1 MKSEKIDASAQA
13 IEKAKEMQK
22 KMITGIIAILI
33 VVTAVLVFV
42 NRKGDKNVSGLVLA
56 GGGKEVTIAW
66 EDVGGQAFEGDLV
79 NGKGEV
85 THHEYTGSELQ
96 ALLAANG
103 IEVTESSVIT
113 AASEDNYSA
122 ELTGA
127 ELLESGKVYVALT
140 DGGKQIEGI
149 DGGQGAQL
157 IVFGD
162 QNSKRAVRYLKTIS
176 VK

>member
-1 MKSEKIDASAQA
+1 
-13 IEKAKEMQK
+13 MQK
-22 KMITGIIAILI
+22 KLIAGIIAILV
-33 VVTAVLVFV
+33 VVTTVLVFV
-42 NRKGDKNVSGLVLA
+42 NRKGDKNV
-56 GGGKEVTIAW
+56 AW

>member
-1 MKSEKIDASAQA
+1 MCQGWS
-13 IEKAKEMQK
+13 
-22 KMITGIIAILI
+22 
-33 VVTAVLVFV
+33 
-42 NRKGDKNVSGLVLA
+42 
-56 GGGKEVTIAW
+56 AW

-96 ALLAANG
+96 ALLAASD

-127 ELLESGKVYVALT
+127 ELLEAGKVYVALT

>member
-1 MKSEKIDASAQA
+1 
-13 IEKAKEMQK
+13 MQK
-22 KMITGIIAILI
+22 KLIAAIIAIL
-33 VVTAVLVFV
+33 VVVAAVLVFV
-42 NRKGDKNVSGLVLA
+42 NRKGDKNVSGLILS
-56 GGGKEVTIAW
+56 GSGKEITVAW
-66 EDVGGQAFEGDLV
+66 EDVGGQSFDGDLV

-85 THHEYTGSELQ
+85 SHHEYTGAELQ
-96 ALLAANG
+96 TLLKANG
-103 IEVTESSVIT
+103 IEVADTSVIT
-113 AASEDNYSA
+113 ATSEDNYSA

-127 ELLESGKVYVALT
+127 ELLEAGKVYVALT

-176 VK
+176 IK

>member
-1 MKSEKIDASAQA
+1 
-13 IEKAKEMQK
+13 MQK
-22 KMITGIIAILI
+22 KLIAGIIAIL
-33 VVTAVLVFV
+33 VVVAAVLVFV
-42 NRKGDKNVSGLVLA
+42 NRKEDKNVSGLILS
-56 GGGKEVTIAW
+56 GSGKEITVAW
-66 EDVGGQAFEGDLV
+66 EDVAGQSFEGDLV

-96 ALLAANG
+96 ALLAASG

-113 AASEDNYSA
+113 AASQDNYSA

-127 ELLESGKVYVALT
+127 ELLEAGKVYVALT

>member
-1 MKSEKIDASAQA
+1 
-13 IEKAKEMQK
+13 MQK
-22 KMITGIIAILI
+22 KLIAGIIAILV
-33 VVTAVLVFV
+33 VVTTVLVFV

>member
-1 MKSEKIDASAQA
+1 
-13 IEKAKEMQK
+13 MQK
-22 KMITGIIAILI
+22 KLIAAIIAILV
-33 VVTAVLVFV
+33 VVTAVLVFI

-56 GGGKEVTIAW
+56 SGGKEITVAW
-66 EDVGGQAFEGDLV
+66 EDVAGQSFEGDLV

-127 ELLESGKVYVALT
+127 ELLEAGKVYVALT

>member
-1 MKSEKIDASAQA
+1 
-13 IEKAKEMQK
+13 MQK
-22 KMITGIIAILI
+22 KLIAAIIAILV

-42 NRKGDKNVSGLVLA
+42 NRKGDKNVSGLILS
-56 GGGKEVTIAW
+56 GGGKEITLAW
-66 EDVGGQAFEGDLV
+66 EDVAGQSFEGDLV

-96 ALLAANG
+96 SLLAANG

-127 ELLESGKVYVALT
+127 ELLEAGKVYVALT

-176 VK
+176 VQ

>member
-1 MKSEKIDASAQA
+1 
-13 IEKAKEMQK
+13 MQK
-22 KMITGIIAILI
+22 KMITGIIAILV

-66 EDVGGQAFEGDLV
+66 EDVGGQG
-79 NGKGEV
+79 
-85 THHEYTGSELQ
+85 
-96 ALLAANG
+96 
-103 IEVTESSVIT
+103 SVIT

-127 ELLESGKVYVALT
+127 ELLEAGKVYVALT

>member
-1 MKSEKIDASAQA
+1 
-13 IEKAKEMQK
+13 MQK
-22 KMITGIIAILI
+22 KMITGIIAIL
-33 VVTAVLVFV
+33 VVITAVLVFV
-42 NRKGDKNVSGLVLA
+42 NRKGDKNVSGLMLS
-56 GGGKEVTIAW
+56 GGGKEITVAW
-66 EDVGGQAFEGDLV
+66 EDVGIQSFEGDLV

-96 ALLAANG
+96 ALLAASG

-127 ELLESGKVYVALT
+127 ELLEAGKVYVALT

>member
-1 MKSEKIDASAQA
+1 
-13 IEKAKEMQK
+13 MQK
-22 KMITGIIAILI
+22 KVIAGIIAAL
-33 VVTAVLVFV
+33 VVVAAVLAFV
-42 NRKGDKNVSGLVLA
+42 NRSGDKNVSGLVLA
-56 GGGKEVTIAW
+56 GGGKEVTVAW
-66 EDVGGQAFEGDLV
+66 EDIGGQAFEGDLV

-96 ALLAANG
+96 ALLAASD

-127 ELLESGKVYVALT
+127 ELLEAGKVYVALT

>member
-1 MKSEKIDASAQA
+1 
-13 IEKAKEMQK
+13 MQK
-22 KMITGIIAILI
+22 KLIAGIIAILV

-56 GGGKEVTIAW
+56 GGGKEVTVAW
-66 EDVGGQAFEGDLV
+66 EDVGGQTFEGDLV

-103 IEVTESSVIT
+103 IEVTDSSVIT
-113 AASEDNYSA
+113 ATSEDNYSA

-127 ELLESGKVYVALT
+127 ELLEAGKVYVALT
-140 DGGKQIEGI
+140 DGGKQLEGI

>member
-1 MKSEKIDASAQA
+1 
-13 IEKAKEMQK
+13 MQK
-22 KMITGIIAILI
+22 KLIAGIIAILV

-140 DGGKQIEGI
+140 DGGKQLEGI

>member
-1 MKSEKIDASAQA
+1 
-13 IEKAKEMQK
+13 MQK
-22 KMITGIIAILI
+22 KSIAAIIAIL
-33 VVTAVLVFV
+33 VVVAAVLVFV
-42 NRKGDKNVSGLVLA
+42 NRKGDKNVSGLILS
-56 GGGKEVTIAW
+56 GSGKEITVAW
-66 EDVGGQAFEGDLV
+66 EDVAGQSFEGDLV

-103 IEVTESSVIT
+103 IEITESSVIT
-113 AASEDNYSA
+113 AASEDNYTA

-127 ELLESGKVYVALT
+127 ELLEAGKVYVALT

-157 IVFGD
+157 VVFGD

>member
-1 MKSEKIDASAQA
+1 
-13 IEKAKEMQK
+13 MQK
-22 KMITGIIAILI
+22 KLIAAIIAILV
-33 VVTAVLVFV
+33 VVTAVLVFF
-42 NRKGDKNVSGLVLA
+42 NRKGDKNVSGLMLS
-56 GGGKEVTIAW
+56 GGGKEITVAW
-66 EDVGGQAFEGDLV
+66 EDVGGQSFEGDLV

-96 ALLAANG
+96 ALLAASG

-113 AASEDNYSA
+113 AASQDNYSA

-127 ELLESGKVYVALT
+127 ELLEAGKVYVALT

>member
-1 MKSEKIDASAQA
+1 
-13 IEKAKEMQK
+13 MQK
-22 KMITGIIAILI
+22 KLIAAIIAILV
-33 VVTAVLVFV
+33 VVTAVLVFF
-42 NRKGDKNVSGLVLA
+42 NRKGDKNVSGLMLS
-56 GGGKEVTIAW
+56 GGGKEITVAW
-66 EDVGGQAFEGDLV
+66 EDVGGQSFEGDLV

-127 ELLESGKVYVALT
+127 ELLEAGKVYVALT
-140 DGGKQIEGI
+140 DGGKQLEGI

>member
-1 MKSEKIDASAQA
+1 
-13 IEKAKEMQK
+13 MQK
-22 KMITGIIAILI
+22 KSIAAIIAIL
-33 VVTAVLVFV
+33 VVVAAVLVFV
-42 NRKGDKNVSGLVLA
+42 NRKEDKNVSGLILS
-56 GGGKEVTIAW
+56 GSGKEITVAW
-66 EDVGGQAFEGDLV
+66 EDVAGQSFEGDLV

-127 ELLESGKVYVALT
+127 ELLEAGKVYVALT
-140 DGGKQIEGI
+140 DGGKQLEGI
-149 DGGQGAQL
+149 NGGQGAQL
-157 IVFGD
+157 VVFGD

>member
-1 MKSEKIDASAQA
+1 
-13 IEKAKEMQK
+13 MQK

-33 VVTAVLVFV
+33 VVTAVPVFV
-42 NRKGDKNVSGLVLA
+42 NRKGDKNVSGLILS
-56 GGGKEVTIAW
+56 GSGKEITVAW
-66 EDVGGQAFEGDLV
+66 EDVGGQSFEGDLV

-127 ELLESGKVYVALT
+127 ELLEAGKVYVALT
-140 DGGKQIEGI
+140 DGGKQLEGI

>member
-1 MKSEKIDASAQA
+1 
-13 IEKAKEMQK
+13 MQK
-22 KMITGIIAILI
+22 KSIATIIAIL
-33 VVTAVLVFV
+33 VVVAAVLVFV
-42 NRKGDKNVSGLVLA
+42 NRKGDKNVSGLILS
-56 GGGKEVTIAW
+56 GSGKEITVAW

-127 ELLESGKVYVALT
+127 ELLEAGKVYVALT
-140 DGGKQIEGI
+140 DGGKQLEGI

>member
-1 MKSEKIDASAQA
+1 
-13 IEKAKEMQK
+13 MQK
-22 KMITGIIAILI
+22 KLIAAIIAILV

-42 NRKGDKNVSGLVLA
+42 NRKGDKNVSGLILS
-56 GGGKEVTIAW
+56 GSGKEITVAW
-66 EDVGGQAFEGDLV
+66 EDVGGQSFEGDLV

-96 ALLAANG
+96 ALLAASG

-113 AASEDNYSA
+113 AASQDNYSA

-127 ELLESGKVYVALT
+127 ELLEAGKVYVALT

>member
-1 MKSEKIDASAQA
+1 
-13 IEKAKEMQK
+13 MQK
-22 KMITGIIAILI
+22 KLIAAIIAIL
-33 VVTAVLVFV
+33 VVVAAVLVFV
-42 NRKGDKNVSGLVLA
+42 NRKGDKNVSGLILS
-56 GGGKEVTIAW
+56 GSGKEITVAW
-66 EDVGGQAFEGDLV
+66 EDVGGQSFEGDLV

-127 ELLESGKVYVALT
+127 ELLEAGKVYVALT
-140 DGGKQIEGI
+140 DGGKQLEGI

>member
-1 MKSEKIDASAQA
+1 
-13 IEKAKEMQK
+13 MQK
-22 KMITGIIAILI
+22 KMITGIIAILV

-42 NRKGDKNVSGLVLA
+42 NRKGDKNVSGLMLS
-56 GGGKEVTIAW
+56 GGGKEITVAW
-66 EDVGGQAFEGDLV
+66 EDVGVQSFEGDLV

-127 ELLESGKVYVALT
+127 ELLEAGKVYVALT

>member
-1 MKSEKIDASAQA
+1 
-13 IEKAKEMQK
+13 MQK

-56 GGGKEVTIAW
+56 GGGKEVTIAC
-66 EDVGGQAFEGDLV
+66 DLV

-96 ALLAANG
+96 ALLAASD

-127 ELLESGKVYVALT
+127 ELLEAGKVYVALT

>member
-1 MKSEKIDASAQA
+1 
-13 IEKAKEMQK
+13 MQK
-22 KMITGIIAILI
+22 KLIAGIIAILV
-33 VVTAVLVFV
+33 VVTTVLVFV

-56 GGGKEVTIAW
+56 SGGKEVTIAW

>member
-1 MKSEKIDASAQA
+1 
-13 IEKAKEMQK
+13 MQK

-66 EDVGGQAFEGDLV
+66 EDVGGQAFEGDLAWEDVGGQAFEGDLV

-96 ALLAANG
+96 ALLAASD

-127 ELLESGKVYVALT
+127 ELLEAGKVYVALT

>member
-1 MKSEKIDASAQA
+1 
-13 IEKAKEMQK
+13 MQK
-22 KMITGIIAILI
+22 KSIATIIAIL
-33 VVTAVLVFV
+33 VVVAAVLVFV
-42 NRKGDKNVSGLVLA
+42 NRKGDKNVSGLILS
-56 GGGKEVTIAW
+56 GSGKEITVAW
-66 EDVGGQAFEGDLV
+66 EDVAGQSFEGDLV

-127 ELLESGKVYVALT
+127 ELLEAGKVYVALT

-176 VK
+176 VE

>member
-1 MKSEKIDASAQA
+1 
-13 IEKAKEMQK
+13 MQK
-22 KMITGIIAILI
+22 KSIATIIAIL
-33 VVTAVLVFV
+33 VVVAAVLVFV
-42 NRKGDKNVSGLVLA
+42 NRKGDKNVSGLILS
-56 GGGKEVTIAW
+56 GSGKEITVAW
-66 EDVGGQAFEGDLV
+66 EDVGGQSFEGDLV

-96 ALLAANG
+96 AANG

-127 ELLESGKVYVALT
+127 ELLEAGKVYVALT
-140 DGGKQIEGI
+140 DGGKQLEGI

>member
-1 MKSEKIDASAQA
+1 
-13 IEKAKEMQK
+13 MQK
-22 KMITGIIAILI
+22 KLIAGIIAILV

-42 NRKGDKNVSGLVLA
+42 NRKGDKNVSGLILS
-56 GGGKEVTIAW
+56 GSGKEITVAW
-66 EDVGGQAFEGDLV
+66 EDVAGQSFEGDLV

-127 ELLESGKVYVALT
+127 ELLEAGKVYVALT

>member
-1 MKSEKIDASAQA
+1 
-13 IEKAKEMQK
+13 MQK
-22 KMITGIIAILI
+22 KLIAGIIAILV

-56 GGGKEVTIAW
+56 GGGKEVTVAW
-66 EDVGGQAFEGDLV
+66 EDVGVQSFEGDLV

-96 ALLAANG
+96 ALLAASG

-127 ELLESGKVYVALT
+127 ELLAAGKVYVALT

-176 VK
+176 IK

>member
-1 MKSEKIDASAQA
+1 
-13 IEKAKEMQK
+13 MQK
-22 KMITGIIAILI
+22 KLIAGIIAILV

-42 NRKGDKNVSGLVLA
+42 NRKGDKNVSGLILS
-56 GGGKEVTIAW
+56 GSGKEITVAW
-66 EDVGGQAFEGDLV
+66 EDVAGQSFEGDLV

-85 THHEYTGSELQ
+85 TYHEYTGSELQ

-127 ELLESGKVYVALT
+127 ELLEAGKVYVALT
-140 DGGKQIEGI
+140 DGGRQLEGI

-157 IVFGD
+157 VVFGD

>member
-1 MKSEKIDASAQA
+1 
-13 IEKAKEMQK
+13 MQK
-22 KMITGIIAILI
+22 KLIAAIIAILV

-42 NRKGDKNVSGLVLA
+42 NRKGDKNVSGLMLS
-56 GGGKEVTIAW
+56 GGGKEITVAW
-66 EDVGGQAFEGDLV
+66 EDVGVQSFEGDLV

-96 ALLAANG
+96 ALLAASG

-113 AASEDNYSA
+113 AASQDNYSA

-127 ELLESGKVYVALT
+127 ELLEAGKVYVALT

>member
-1 MKSEKIDASAQA
+1 
-13 IEKAKEMQK
+13 MQK
-22 KMITGIIAILI
+22 KLIAAIIAILV

-42 NRKGDKNVSGLVLA
+42 NRKGDKNVSGLILS
-56 GGGKEVTIAW
+56 GGGKEITVAW
-66 EDVGGQAFEGDLV
+66 EDVGGQSFEGDLV

-96 ALLAANG
+96 ALLAASG

-113 AASEDNYSA
+113 AASQDNYSA

-127 ELLESGKVYVALT
+127 ELLEAGKVYVALT

>member
-1 MKSEKIDASAQA
+1 
-13 IEKAKEMQK
+13 MQK
-22 KMITGIIAILI
+22 KLIAGIIAVL
-33 VVTAVLVFV
+33 VVIAAVLAFV
-42 NRKGDKNVSGLVLA
+42 NRGGDKNVSGLVLA
-56 GGGKEVTIAW
+56 GGGKEITVAW
-66 EDVGGQAFEGDLV
+66 EEVGGQSFEGDLV

-85 THHEYTGSELQ
+85 SHHEYTGSELQ
-96 ALLAANG
+96 ALLQTKG

-113 AASEDNYSA
+113 ATSEDNYSA

-127 ELLESGKVYVALT
+127 ELLEAGKVYVALT

-176 VK
+176 VQ

>member
-1 MKSEKIDASAQA
+1 
-13 IEKAKEMQK
+13 MQK
-22 KMITGIIAILI
+22 KLIAAIIAIL
-33 VVTAVLVFV
+33 VVVAAVLVFV
-42 NRKGDKNVSGLVLA
+42 NRKGDKNVSGLILS
-56 GGGKEVTIAW
+56 GSGKEITVAW
-66 EDVGGQAFEGDLV
+66 EDVGGQSFEGDLV

-96 ALLAANG
+96 ALFAANG

-127 ELLESGKVYVALT
+127 ELLEAGKVYVALT

-176 VK
+176 VQ